1 LHVKYDRQAQT
12 HLVEAHIDRK
22 LAIKYY

>member
-1 LHVKYDRQAQT
+1 VKYDRQAQT